1 MTGMLFSAHRG
12 LIVFVAVIGENVDDA
27 AAVNRRVDVKCRRVD
42 AMGLDDMAACS
53 CLGSRRKGH
62 TSWRCTSRRRRLLIG
77 RASH

>member
-53 CLGSRRKGH
+53 CPDGSEG
-62 TSWRCTSRRRRLLIG
+62 CTSRRRRLLIG